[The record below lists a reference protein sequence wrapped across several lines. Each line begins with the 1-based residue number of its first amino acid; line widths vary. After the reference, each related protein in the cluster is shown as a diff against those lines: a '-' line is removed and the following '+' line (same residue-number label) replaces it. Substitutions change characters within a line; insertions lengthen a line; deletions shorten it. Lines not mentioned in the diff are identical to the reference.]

1 MGIEYGITNEAA
13 LGTIV
18 DATPML
24 PLTAD
29 EHRLAMMVP
38 RENWLSAAYVTTM
51 QWPEA
56 LAALVT
62 QGIYEEQEHGD
73 YLLTPLGRER
83 YRLTGLLAAQDT
95 RRCRVRRTQRRK
107 KQMMKTR
114 ARGP

>member
-1 MGIEYGITNEAA
+1 MSIEYGIINEAA

-29 EHRLAMMVP
+29 ERRLALMVP
-38 RENWLSAAYVTTM
+38 RVDRLSADYVATM

-56 LAALVT
+56 LAALVAK
-62 QGIYEEQEHGD
+62 GIYERQEQGD

-83 YRLTGLLAAQDT
+83 YRLAGIIDAI
-95 RRCRVRRTQRRK
+95 
-107 KQMMKTR
+107 
-114 ARGP
+114 

>member
-1 MGIEYGITNEAA
+1 MSIQYGIINEAT
-13 LGTIV
+13 LGIIV

-29 EHRLAMMVP
+29 EHQLAMMVP

-83 YRLTGLLAAQDT
+83 YRLSGLLAA
-95 RRCRVRRTQRRK
+95 
-107 KQMMKTR
+107 
-114 ARGP
+114 

>member
-1 MGIEYGITNEAA
+1 MSIEYGIINEAA

-29 EHRLAMMVP
+29 ERRLAMMVP
-38 RENWLSAAYVTTM
+38 RENWLSAEYVATM

-62 QGIYEEQEHGD
+62 KGIYTQQENGD

-83 YRLTGLLAAQDT
+83 YRLSGLLAA
-95 RRCRVRRTQRRK
+95 
-107 KQMMKTR
+107 
-114 ARGP
+114 